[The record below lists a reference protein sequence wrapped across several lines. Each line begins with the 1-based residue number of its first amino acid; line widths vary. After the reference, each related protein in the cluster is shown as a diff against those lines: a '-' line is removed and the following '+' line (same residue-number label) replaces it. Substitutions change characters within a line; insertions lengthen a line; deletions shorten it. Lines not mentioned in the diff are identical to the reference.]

1 LVRDLGFEA
10 PQRLRLDAV
19 RGLKHIKEAAL
30 DLALPD
36 NTTKT
41 GRGGGGGNKGWCE
54 WIVVGGVGVMSKAH
68 QRGGGWGDC

>member
-1 LVRDLGFEA
+1 MAHSATQEL

-41 GRGGGGGNKGWCE
+41 GMGMRLAITYYNYLFF
-54 WIVVGGVGVMSKAH
+54 
-68 QRGGGWGDC
+68 D

>member
-1 LVRDLGFEA
+1 MPPPPPPSVIPHPSTLMVHSATQEL

-41 GRGGGGGNKGWCE
+41 GMGMRLAITYYNYLFF
-54 WIVVGGVGVMSKAH
+54 
-68 QRGGGWGDC
+68 D

>member
-1 LVRDLGFEA
+1 MLLQEL

-30 DLALPD
+30 ELALPD

-41 GRGGGGGNKGWCE
+41 GTLHIPCTHVLHGQGQEGE
-54 WIVVGGVGVMSKAH
+54 
-68 QRGGGWGDC
+68 GGWLEGSWN